1 MAGSWLKTRC
11 KSISLKFWV
20 KFQTCIIEDKN
31 IKDYSFFVQ
40 TFPKCRRKS
49 QKASTQKVQRST
61 WILNVSLFS
70 MAVSVLPK
78 LSTVFYRKW
87 RRERENTF
95 QYSQQEFSFND
106 GKHCYVENCQKLKFT
121 ARVAAFDQERNKR
134 MWVCKTGTLRG
145 LQCNR
150 LFFHLVC
157 CWGILPPVSIS
168 KTSMNPLLFPF
179 LPGKWTGSS
188 RIIYLYFFFSFFS
201 NCSCYLKFKLH
212 RFLFYLSSDFW
223 QLCAC
228 TYLTIQNSLSHSY
241 CEPDTSLSYL
251 IC

>member
-20 KFQTCIIEDKN
+20 KFQTCIIQDKN

-157 CWGILPPVSIS
+157 CWGILPPASIS

-188 RIIYLYFFFSFFS
+188 RIIYLYFFFFFFLQLLVLS
-201 NCSCYLKFKLH
+201 QIQTSQVPILLVI
-212 RFLFYLSSDFW
+212 RFLTAVCMHLSDYTEQFE
-223 QLCAC
+223 
-228 TYLTIQNSLSHSY
+228 SLLLWTRY
-241 CEPDTSLSYL
+241 
-251 IC
+251 